1 MKKIDGIIFDMD
13 GVITDTEKWLQR
25 YYLKAAEEL
34 GFTKIKA
41 EHILEIRSLPA
52 EIAEKK
58 MKSLVCDDF
67 DFYAVRELRKKYMS
81 EHIEK
86 YGLEKKKG
94 IDELLRYIKKKG
106 LKCSVATA
114 TPAERTKEYLTRL
127 GIISYF
133 DEIVCADMV
142 EKGKPEPD
150 IYIEAAKRLGLPEA
164 SCIALE
170 DSPNGVLSA
179 YRAGCVTVMV
189 PDLTQPDEKTSEL
202 IYAKADSLLDVIDI
216 ISKING
222 DRSRCFEKTELIL

>member
-67 DFYAVRELRKKYMS
+67 
-81 EHIEK
+81 EK

-222 DRSRCFEKTELIL
+222 DRSRWL

>member
-94 IDELLRYIKKKG
+94 IDELLR
-106 LKCSVATA
+106 
-114 TPAERTKEYLTRL
+114 
-127 GIISYF
+127 
-133 DEIVCADMV
+133 
-142 EKGKPEPD
+142 
-150 IYIEAAKRLGLPEA
+150 
-164 SCIALE
+164 
-170 DSPNGVLSA
+170 
-179 YRAGCVTVMV
+179 
-189 PDLTQPDEKTSEL
+189 
-202 IYAKADSLLDVIDI
+202 
-216 ISKING
+216 
-222 DRSRCFEKTELIL
+222 